1 VHEAEGRG
9 DSAAGEAATRLLVI
23 IPTLEIGGAERQMT
37 LLLQG
42 LDASRYVMGLA
53 CCRLGGPLL
62 GEVPSH
68 VRLFDLKKRSRWDFP
83 FLVLRLRRILEEFE
97 PEFAIAS
104 MEYAAALA
112 WLSNRFRPK
121 RAHILGR
128 KEVMPSQAR
137 LGEPF
142 RRTKRVLDRMVD
154 RRLDLIIAPSRGILD
169 EVALDLGGG
178 GIPLVRIPNAV
189 DLARAATER
198 GAEMPEDPLS
208 LVAMG
213 RFVSWKRFDLAIE
226 AMAKL
231 PRGAAILH
239 LIGDGPQRQSLEL
252 LAADRGVQD
261 VVRFHGYRV
270 DPFPL
275 LNEASIGIL
284 PSQFEPFGNVI
295 IEMFSAGLPVV
306 AFDVDYGPREI
317 IRSGSNG
324 ILVREVS
331 AGALAEAI
339 AELLRHPASRAEMG
353 LQARR
358 DVELGY
364 TVKQAVRTY
373 EACFTRL
380 RNGPQREALPP
391 C

>member
-1 VHEAEGRG
+1 MHGVEPQAAA
-9 DSAAGEAATRLLVI
+9 SAVTRLLVV

-37 LLLQG
+37 LLLQA
-42 LDASRYVMGLA
+42 LDPTRYALGLA
-53 CCRLGGPLL
+53 CCRLTGPLL
-62 GEVPSH
+62 DEVPDH
-68 VRLFDLKKRSRWDFP
+68 VRRFDLKKRSRWDFP

-112 WLSNRFRPK
+112 WLSNRFRPR
-121 RAHILGR
+121 RARILGR

-169 EVALDLGGG
+169 ETAADLGPAS
-178 GIPLVRIPNAV
+178 IPLVWIPNVV
-189 DLARAATER
+189 DLRRALAAERAAPAAT
-198 GAEMPEDPLS
+198 PPV

-226 AMAKL
+226 AVARL
-231 PRGAAILH
+231 PRGSVRLE
-239 LIGDGPQRQSLEL
+239 LIGDGPERGSLER
-252 LAADRGVQD
+252 LALERGIADW
-261 VVRFHGYRV
+261 VRFHGFQA

-275 LNEASIGIL
+275 LKSASIGIL
-284 PSQFEPFGNVI
+284 PSEFEPFGNVI
-295 IEMFSAGLPVV
+295 IEMFSAGLPVI

-317 IRSGSNG
+317 IRDGSNG
-324 ILVREVS
+324 ILVRGPDPE
-331 AGALAEAI
+331 ALAKAMAALLGDSEA
-339 AELLRHPASRAEMG
+339 RAGMG
-353 LQARR
+353 EQARK
-358 DVELGY
+358 DAETGY
-364 TVKQAVRTY
+364 AVQRAVSRY
-373 EACFTRL
+373 EACFARL
-380 RNGPQREALPP
+380 KDGALEGGLP